1 MDGDARV
8 ARNALAPLVVLS
20 LGLALAGCVGA
31 PAPDA
36 IAQCPMPPD
45 ANLTSALPA
54 LEGPGGSAGR
64 GATLFE
70 RECVK
75 CHSRQLAA
83 RGSRFFMAYPRLD
96 CPDYLAL
103 ASDSY
108 LRLVIAEGGPAVGR
122 DEAMQPFGQVLGAQG
137 LADVLAY
144 LRGLPTGAP

>member
-1 MDGDARV
+1 M

-20 LGLALAGCVGA
+20 LGLALAGCAGA

-45 ANLTSALPA
+45 AGLTSALPA
-54 LEGPGGSAGR
+54 LEGPTGSAGR

-75 CHSRQLAA
+75 CHSRKLAA
-83 RGSRFFMAYPRLD
+83 RGSRLFRAYPRLD

-122 DEAMQPFGQVLGAQG
+122 DEAMRPFGDVLGEQG
-137 LADVLAY
+137 LVDMLVY
-144 LRGLPTGAP
+144 LRGLPAGAR